1 VSGPTQISPDREPGP
16 DEAPTAALPEL
27 TALLEGLDVGVIVHG
42 SKAEILYA
50 NDQALTLLGL
60 RNDQV
65 LGVTSLDPSWDIV
78 RPDGTPFPFDERP
91 VSRVLVT
98 GRPERDVV
106 LGVRRGGPDRHWL
119 LAHAIPRTDAEGNI
133 AHVVVTLSD
142 ISSERRR
149 MSLLQQINDDLESA
163 VRRRTSE
170 LANSLE
176 ELRRTTAALEHS
188 RSTLSRVTEA
198 VPGVIYQALRRPDGR
213 FELVFVS
220 STVRELLGLDLAAV
234 MADPVQLLACIHPEH
249 LAAARRAFET
259 AERELQSFDHELQIR
274 DGDDRWRWVRSRAM
288 PRQCP
293 EGVMWSGVALDAT
306 EQHNLAHQVRL
317 TQTREAIGAVTAGI
331 AHNFNNA
338 LAALVPNLEE
348 CLAAAPDA
356 LRGPLQESLQVAL
369 SSAAL
374 VEQLMVVARG
384 SVTDRTEPV
393 DLAALVRD
401 VADLCRRIFRGRV
414 TVTDLVAVERARVL
428 GEPSSLRQVL
438 LNLCINAR
446 DALQDIDGGHVEI
459 ALRVINHGH
468 GQGRERRVVVSV
480 RDDGSGMDEPTLR
493 RIGEPFFTTKAPGQG
508 TGLGLATAYAV
519 VRSFGGAITCDSTLG
534 RGTTFTVTLPL
545 LDLGELPVH
554 APAPPQAT
562 VAVVRGRL
570 LIVDDEKL
578 VRSAIRKVLTRR
590 GFIVD
595 EAPDGSEG
603 LARVREATEPY
614 QGVLLDLSMPGI
626 SGERVL
632 EQLRLTHPDLPIVIL
647 SGFVED
653 PAKVASANAV
663 LHKPLTSKMLVETLD
678 RVLA

>member
-1 VSGPTQISPDREPGP
+1 MPEAAAAPVPAPIPAPAPSPAPQAQTPPEESAPPPAAVTSSPEPGAPLAPAAPPALPSGPADGSTNFGASVSPSSAPGA
-16 DEAPTAALPEL
+16 APGMAA
-27 TALLEGLDVGVIVHG
+27 I
-42 SKAEILYA
+42 
-50 NDQALTLLGL
+50 
-60 RNDQV
+60 
-65 LGVTSLDPSWDIV
+65 
-78 RPDGTPFPFDERP
+78 
-91 VSRVLVT
+91 
-98 GRPERDVV
+98 
-106 LGVRRGGPDRHWL
+106 RR
-119 LAHAIPRTDAEGNI
+119 
-133 AHVVVTLSD
+133 
-142 ISSERRR
+142 
-149 MSLLQQINDDLESA
+149 
-163 VRRRTSE
+163 
-170 LANSLE
+170 
-176 ELRRTTAALEHS
+176 
-188 RSTLSRVTEA
+188 
-198 VPGVIYQALRRPDGR
+198 
-213 FELVFVS
+213 
-220 STVRELLGLDLAAV
+220 
-234 MADPVQLLACIHPEH
+234 
-249 LAAARRAFET
+249 
-259 AERELQSFDHELQIR
+259 
-274 DGDDRWRWVRSRAM
+274 
-288 PRQCP
+288 
-293 EGVMWSGVALDAT
+293 AT

-348 CLAAAPDA
+348 CLAAAPDP

-393 DLAALVRD
+393 DLAALVHD

-414 TVTDLVAVERARVL
+414 TVTDTVAVARARVQA
-428 GEPSSLRQVL
+428 EPSALRQVL

-459 ALRVINHGH
+459 ALRLDGQ
-468 GQGRERRVVVSV
+468 GQGRRVIVSV
-480 RDDGSGMDEPTLR
+480 RDDGSGMDEATLR

-508 TGLGLATAYAV
+508 TGLGLATAYSV
-519 VRSFGGAITCDSTLG
+519 VRSFGGCITCDSIPG
-534 RGTTFTVTLPL
+534 RGTTFTIALPL
-545 LDLGELPVH
+545 LDLGEQPVQ
-554 APAPPQAT
+554 APAAPQAT
-562 VAVVRGRL
+562 TTAVRGRL

-590 GFIVD
+590 GFVVD

-603 LARVREATEPY
+603 LARVREAIEPY

-632 EQLRLTHPDLPIVIL
+632 EQLRLTHPDLPVVIL

-653 PAKVASANAV
+653 PTKVASANAV

>member
-1 VSGPTQISPDREPGP
+1 MVVTTEISPDREPDTGETP
-16 DEAPTAALPEL
+16 ATALPEL
-27 TALLEGLDVGVIVHG
+27 PTLLEGLDVGVLVHG
-42 SKAEILYA
+42 PSAEILYA
-50 NDQALTLLGL
+50 NEQALALLGL
-60 RNDQV
+60 RRDQV
-65 LGVTSLDPSWDIV
+65 LGVTSFDASWDIV
-78 RPDGTPFPFDERP
+78 RPDGTPFPADQRP
-91 VSRVLVT
+91 VSRVLLT
-98 GRPERDVV
+98 GRPEREVV
-106 LGVRRGGPDRHWL
+106 LGVRRGATDRRWL
-119 LAHAIPRTDAEGNI
+119 LANAIPRFGAQGTI

-149 MSLLQQINDDLESA
+149 MGLLQQINDDLETA
-163 VRRRTSE
+163 VRRRTAE
-170 LANSLE
+170 LATSLQ
-176 ELRRTTAALEHS
+176 ELRSTTAALEHS
-188 RSTLSRVTEA
+188 RSTLARVTEA
-198 VPGVIYQALRRPDGR
+198 VPGVLYQALRCPDGR
-213 FELVFVS
+213 FELAFVS
-220 STVRELLGLDLAAV
+220 STVHELLGLEHAAV
-234 MADPVQLLACIHPEH
+234 MADPAQLLSCVHPEH
-249 LAAARRAFET
+249 LAGARRAFEA
-259 AERELQSFDHELQIR
+259 AEREQRSFDHELPIR
-274 DGDDRWRWVRSRAM
+274 DRDDRWRWVRTRAM
-288 PRQCP
+288 PRPGP
-293 EGVMWSGVALDAT
+293 EGVVWSGVALDVT

-338 LAALVPNLEE
+338 LAVLVPNIEE
-348 CLAAAPDA
+348 CLAAAPDS

-384 SVTDRTEPV
+384 TATDRTEPV

-414 TVTDLVAVERARVL
+414 TVTDVVAVDRARVQ
-428 GEPSSLRQVL
+428 GEPSALRQVL

-459 ALRVINHGH
+459 ALRVASQGQGH
-468 GQGRERRVVVSV
+468 GRRVIVSV
-480 RDDGSGMDEPTLR
+480 RDDGSGMDEATLR

-519 VRSFGGAITCDSTLG
+519 VRSFGGSITCDSTPG
-534 RGTTFTVTLPL
+534 RGTTFTVALPL
-545 LDLGELPVH
+545 LDLGEQPVH
-554 APAPPQAT
+554 APTPPQAAT
-562 VAVVRGRL
+562 TAVRGRL

-632 EQLRLTHPDLPIVIL
+632 EQLRLTHPDLPVVIL

-653 PAKVASANAV
+653 PSKVASANAV
-663 LHKPLTSKMLVETLD
+663 LHKPLTSKVLVETLD